1 MIRLLTYASL
11 GYAAVLVLALAA
23 VLLTIWVL
31 LLRING
37 LLAGVKMKLSQ
48 VADSTAPLGGQLGA
62 VSTAVVTAS
71 DELSRAVD
79 GFITAAERRAPAA
92 GERRR

>member
-31 LLRING
+31 LLRINA
-37 LLAGVKMKLSQ
+37 LLARVKMKLSQ
-48 VADSTAPLGGQLGA
+48 VAESTAPLRGQLGA
-62 VSTAVVTAS
+62 VTAS
-71 DELSRAVD
+71 DALARTVD
-79 GFITAAERRAPAA
+79 GFVAAAERRAPPA